1 MEIQES
7 GSVCPE
13 YSRVYVKTE
22 EPSGMTREEVRF
34 VPEEY
39 HLSVQILPCPGKSEE
54 DPGVPRGRQQE
65 KEQEYRQQE
74 QGQEYRQE
82 FCCTPSF
89 LPEMVLGHL
98 LTEGLILSGEDV
110 ISLEVFRDRGEARAV
125 LRECAPFFSQ
135 GQTADGTGRSVPEKL
150 PPAELRPAD
159 LHPEPLL
166 RPEWI
171 RGMEERVMEE
181 TELRALTHA
190 VHSAVLSHRGEIVF
204 AAEDIG
210 RHNAIDKA
218 AGFALRNGIP
228 LGECLL
234 YTTGRMPSDM
244 VMKAVRAGIPV
255 LAGGKGP
262 TAEGLRAAKKYGLVL
277 AGNIRNGKISF
288 Y

>member
-39 HLSVQILPCPGKSEE
+39 HLSVKLLPYPEKKEKSPGGP
-54 DPGVPRGRQQE
+54 PGR
-65 KEQEYRQQE
+65 KQE
-74 QGQEYRQE
+74 QVQEYRQE

-110 ISLEVFRDRGEARAV
+110 ISLEVFRDRGEALAV

-190 VHSAVLSHRGEIVF
+190 VHSALLSHHGEIVF

-210 RHNAIDKA
+210 RHNAVDKA

-262 TAEGLRAAKKYGLVL
+262 TAEGLRAAKKYGLAL

>member
-7 GSVCPE
+7 GNVCPE

-39 HLSVQILPCPGKSEE
+39 HLSVQILPCPGKREE
-54 DPGVPRGRQQE
+54 DLGVPRGRQQE
-65 KEQEYRQQE
+65 KE
-74 QGQEYRQE
+74 QEYRQE

-110 ISLEVFRDRGEARAV
+110 ISLEVFRNRGEALAV

-159 LHPEPLL
+159 LHPELLL

-171 RGMEERVMEE
+171 RAMEERIMEE

-244 VMKAVRAGIPV
+244 VMKAVRAGIPALV
-255 LAGGKGP
+255 SGKGP
-262 TAEGLRAAKKYGLVL
+262 TAEGLRIAKQYGLLV
-277 AGNIRNGKISF
+277 AGNVRNGRICF

>member
-1 MEIQES
+1 MEIRES
-7 GSVCPE
+7 GNAYPE
-13 YSRVYVKTE
+13 YSRVSVKTA
-22 EPSGMTREEVRF
+22 EPSGTFREELRF
-34 VPEEY
+34 LPEEY
-39 HLSVQILPCPGKSEE
+39 HLSVQILPGPEKRKEAPEE
-54 DPGVPRGRQQE
+54 TRENRL
-65 KEQEYRQQE
+65 
-74 QGQEYRQE
+74 E
-82 FCCTPSF
+82 FICTPSF

-98 LTEGLILSGEDV
+98 LTEGMIRSGEDV
-110 ISLEVFRDRGEARAV
+110 VSLEVFRDRGEARLI
-125 LRECAPFFSQ
+125 LREDAAFFSREQ
-135 GQTADGTGRSVPEKL
+135 AEETVCGA
-150 PPAELRPAD
+150 PAGLR
-159 LHPEPLL
+159 PEPLL

-171 RGMEERVMEE
+171 RGMEERIREE

-210 RHNAIDKA
+210 RHNAVDKA

-228 LGECLL
+228 LRECLL

-262 TAEGLRAAKKYGLVL
+262 TAEGMRAAKKYGLVL

>member
-1 MEIQES
+1 MEIRES
-7 GSVCPE
+7 GNAYPE
-13 YSRVYVKTE
+13 YSRITVKTAE
-22 EPSGMTREEVRF
+22 VSGTSREEVRF
-34 VPEEY
+34 LPEEY
-39 HLSVQILPCPGKSEE
+39 HLLVRVLPGPGKREE
-54 DPGVPRGRQQE
+54 APGGAWER
-65 KEQEYRQQE
+65 
-74 QGQEYRQE
+74 RQE
-82 FCCTPSF
+82 HRLEFLCTPSF
-89 LPEMVLGHL
+89 MPEMVLGHF
-98 LTEGLILSGEDV
+98 LTEGLIRSGEDV
-110 ISLEVFRDRGEARAV
+110 ISLEVFRDRGAAQMILREDAV
-125 LRECAPFFSQ
+125 LFSRE
-135 GQTADGTGRSVPEKL
+135 QTAEETDCGA
-150 PPAELRPAD
+150 PARLQ
-159 LHPEPLL
+159 PEPLL

-171 RGMEERVMEE
+171 RGMEERIREE

-190 VHSAVLSHRGEIVF
+190 VHSAVLSRRGEIVF

-210 RHNAIDKA
+210 RHNAVDKA

-262 TAEGLRAAKKYGLVL
+262 TAEGLRAAKKYGLAL

>member
-7 GSVCPE
+7 GNVRAE

-22 EPSGMTREEVRF
+22 EPSGMTREEIRYL
-34 VPEEY
+34 PEEY
-39 HLSVQILPCPGKSEE
+39 HLSVQVLSYPEKKDE
-54 DPGVPRGRQQE
+54 DPGGSRGRNQE
-65 KEQEYRQQE
+65 QGQEYRQQE
-74 QGQEYRQE
+74 QGQEYRLE
-82 FCCTPSF
+82 FWCTPSF

-110 ISLEVFRDRGEARAV
+110 ISLEVFRDRGEALAV
-125 LRECAPFFSQ
+125 LRECAAVFRR
-135 GQTADGTGRSVPEKL
+135 GWTEHRADSCVPAKL
-150 PPAELRPAD
+150 QPPDRQ
-159 LHPEPLL
+159 PEPLL

-171 RGMEERVMEE
+171 RGMEERIMEE

-190 VHSAVLSHRGEIVF
+190 VHSAVLSRRGEIVF

-255 LAGGKGP
+255 LVSGKGP
-262 TAEGLRAAKKYGLVL
+262 TAEGLRIARQYGLLV
-277 AGNIRNGKISF
+277 AGNVRNGRICF

>member
-1 MEIQES
+1 MEIRES
-7 GSVCPE
+7 GNAYPE
-13 YSRVYVKTE
+13 YSRISVKTE
-22 EPSGMTREEVRF
+22 ETSGTFREEVRF
-34 VPEEY
+34 LPEEY
-39 HLSVQILPCPGKSEE
+39 RLSVQILPGPEKREE
-54 DPGVPRGRQQE
+54 APEGTRA
-65 KEQEYRQQE
+65 K
-74 QGQEYRQE
+74 RQE
-82 FCCTPSF
+82 DRLEFICTPSF

-98 LTEGLILSGEDV
+98 LTEGLICSGEDV
-110 ISLEVFRDRGEARAV
+110 ISLEVFRDRGEALMI
-125 LRECAPFFSQ
+125 LREGAVFFARE
-135 GQTADGTGRSVPEKL
+135 QTAEGTDCAVPVQL
-150 PPAELRPAD
+150 QPEL
-159 LHPEPLL
+159 LL

-171 RGMEERVMEE
+171 RGMEERVREE

-210 RHNAIDKA
+210 RHNAVDKA

-234 YTTGRMPSDM
+234 YTTGRMASDM

-262 TAEGLRAAKKYGLVL
+262 TAEGLRTAKKYGLAL

>member
-1 MEIQES
+1 MEIKES
-7 GSVCPE
+7 GNAYPE
-13 YSRVYVKTE
+13 YSRAPVKTE
-22 EPSGMTREEVRF
+22 EPSGTSREEVRF
-34 VPEEY
+34 LPEEY
-39 HLSVQILPCPGKSEE
+39 HLSVRILPGPEKREE
-54 DPGVPRGRQQE
+54 APEGTRE
-65 KEQEYRQQE
+65 KVLEK
-74 QGQEYRQE
+74 RQE
-82 FCCTPSF
+82 HRLEFVCTPSF

-98 LTEGLILSGEDV
+98 LTEGLIRSGDDV
-110 ISLEVFRDRGEARAV
+110 ISLEVFRDRGEALMI
-125 LRECAPFFSQ
+125 LRECAALFLREQTAALSQ
-135 GQTADGTGRSVPEKL
+135 GRTAEETDCGA
-150 PPAELRPAD
+150 PARLQ
-159 LHPEPLL
+159 PEPLL

-171 RGMEERVMEE
+171 RGMEERIREE

-210 RHNAIDKA
+210 RHNAVDKA

-255 LAGGKGP
+255 LSGGKGP
-262 TAEGLRAAKKYGLVL
+262 TAEGLRAAKQYGLAL
-277 AGNIRNGKISF
+277 AGNVRNGRISF

>member
-7 GSVCPE
+7 GNVRAE

-39 HLSVQILPCPGKSEE
+39 HLSVQILPCPGKREE
-54 DPGVPRGRQQE
+54 DPGVTRGRQQE
-65 KEQEYRQQE
+65 QE
-74 QGQEYRQE
+74 QEYRQE

-110 ISLEVFRDRGEARAV
+110 ISLEVFRDRGEALAV
-125 LRECAPFFSQ
+125 LRECAAVFTK

-159 LHPEPLL
+159 LHPELLL

-171 RGMEERVMEE
+171 RGMEERIMEE

-190 VHSAVLSHRGEIVF
+190 VHSTVLSHRGEIVF

-228 LGECLL
+228 PGECLL

-255 LAGGKGP
+255 LVSGKGP
-262 TAEGLRAAKKYGLVL
+262 TAEGLRIAKQYGLLV
-277 AGNIRNGKISF
+277 AGNVRNGRICF

>member
-1 MEIQES
+1 MEIKEN
-7 GSVCPE
+7 GNAYPE
-13 YSRVYVKTE
+13 YSRVSVKTE
-22 EPSGMTREEVRF
+22 ELSGTVREEFRF
-34 VPEEY
+34 LPEEY
-39 HLSVQILPCPGKSEE
+39 HLSVQILPGPEKREE
-54 DPGVPRGRQQE
+54 APEGTQE
-65 KEQEYRQQE
+65 KVLEK
-74 QGQEYRQE
+74 RQE
-82 FCCTPSF
+82 HRLEFVCTPSF

-98 LTEGLILSGEDV
+98 LTEGLIRSGEEV
-110 ISLEVFRDRGEARAV
+110 TSLEVFRDRGEALTV
-125 LRECAPFFSQ
+125 LRECAPVFSR
-135 GQTADGTGRSVPEKL
+135 GSASERADSGT
-150 PPAELRPAD
+150 PAKLRPEA
-159 LHPEPLL
+159 LL

-171 RGMEERVMEE
+171 RDMEERVREE
-181 TELRALTHA
+181 SELRVLTHA

-262 TAEGLRAAKKYGLVL
+262 TAEGLRAAKQYGLSL
-277 AGNIRNGKISF
+277 AGNIRNGKICF
-288 Y
+288 YQTALLW

>member
-7 GSVCPE
+7 GNVCPE

-65 KEQEYRQQE
+65 
-74 QGQEYRQE
+74 QGQECRQE

-110 ISLEVFRDRGEARAV
+110 ISLEVFRDRGEALAV
-125 LRECAPFFSQ
+125 LRDCAAVFTR
-135 GQTADGTGRSVPEKL
+135 GRTADGTGRSVPEKL

-159 LHPEPLL
+159 LHPELLL

-171 RGMEERVMEE
+171 RAMEERIMEE

-244 VMKAVRAGIPV
+244 VMKAVRAGIPALV
-255 LAGGKGP
+255 SGKGP
-262 TAEGLRAAKKYGLVL
+262 TAEGLRIAKQYGLLV
-277 AGNIRNGKISF
+277 AGNVRNGRICF

>member
-7 GSVCPE
+7 GNVCPE

-22 EPSGMTREEVRF
+22 EPSGMTREEIRYI
-34 VPEEY
+34 PEEY
-39 HLSVQILPCPGKSEE
+39 HLSVQVLPYPGKKEKS
-54 DPGVPRGRQQE
+54 PGGPQAGKQE
-65 KEQEYRQQE
+65 QEQEYKL
-74 QGQEYRQE
+74 E

-110 ISLEVFRDRGEARAV
+110 ISLEIFRDRGEALAV
-125 LRECAPFFSQ
+125 LRECAAVYTR
-135 GQTADGTGRSVPEKL
+135 GRTGHRADSCV
-150 PPAELRPAD
+150 PAELQPAG
-159 LHPEPLL
+159 LHPAEPHPEPLL

-171 RGMEERVMEE
+171 RGMEERIMEE

-255 LAGGKGP
+255 LVSGKGP
-262 TAEGLRAAKKYGLVL
+262 TAEGLRIAKQYGLLV
-277 AGNIRNGKISF
+277 AGNVRNGRICF

>member
-7 GSVCPE
+7 GNVCPE

-39 HLSVQILPCPGKSEE
+39 HLSVQILPCPGKREE

-65 KEQEYRQQE
+65 KE
-74 QGQEYRQE
+74 QEYRQE

-110 ISLEVFRDRGEARAV
+110 ISLEVFRDRGKALAV
-125 LRECAPFFSQ
+125 LRECAPFFLQ

-190 VHSAVLSHRGEIVF
+190 VHSALLSHHGEIVF

-244 VMKAVRAGIPV
+244 VMKAVRAGIPALV
-255 LAGGKGP
+255 SGKGP
-262 TAEGLRAAKKYGLVL
+262 TAEGLRIAKQYGLLV
-277 AGNIRNGKISF
+277 AGNVRNGRICF

>member
-1 MEIQES
+1 MEIKES
-7 GSVCPE
+7 GNTYPE
-13 YSRVYVKTE
+13 YSRISVKTE
-22 EPSGMTREEVRF
+22 EPSGAIREEVRF

-39 HLSVQILPCPGKSEE
+39 HLSVRILPGPEKREE
-54 DPGVPRGRQQE
+54 APEETRE
-65 KEQEYRQQE
+65 KRYDHWL
-74 QGQEYRQE
+74 E
-82 FCCTPSF
+82 FICTPSF

-98 LTEGLILSGEDV
+98 LTEGLIHSGEDV
-110 ISLEVFRDRGEARAV
+110 ISLEVFRERGEALLY
-125 LRECAPFFSQ
+125 LRECAALFSP
-135 GQTADGTGRSVPEKL
+135 GKAAEERDCGA
-150 PPAELRPAD
+150 PARLQ
-159 LHPEPLL
+159 PEPLL
-166 RPEWI
+166 RSEWI
-171 RGMEERVMEE
+171 RGMEERIRKE
-181 TELRALTHA
+181 TELRSLTHA
-190 VHSAVLSHRGEIVF
+190 VHSAVLSRRGEIVF

-210 RHNAIDKA
+210 RHNAVDKA

-262 TAEGLRAAKKYGLVL
+262 TAEGLRAAKKYGLAI

>member
-39 HLSVQILPCPGKSEE
+39 HLSVQILPCPGKREE
-54 DPGVPRGRQQE
+54 DPGVTRSRQQ
-65 KEQEYRQQE
+65 KQEQEYRQQE

-110 ISLEVFRDRGEARAV
+110 ISLEVFRDRGKALAV
-125 LRECAPFFSQ
+125 LRECAAVYTR
-135 GQTADGTGRSVPEKL
+135 GRTADGTGRSVHEKL

-166 RPEWI
+166 QPEWI

-244 VMKAVRAGIPV
+244 VMKAVRAGIPALV
-255 LAGGKGP
+255 SGKGP
-262 TAEGLRAAKKYGLVL
+262 TAEGLRIAKQYGLLV
-277 AGNIRNGKISF
+277 AGNVRNGRICF

>member
-7 GSVCPE
+7 GNVCPE

-39 HLSVQILPCPGKSEE
+39 HLSVQILPCPGKREE
-54 DPGVPRGRQQE
+54 DPGVTRGRQQE
-65 KEQEYRQQE
+65 QE
-74 QGQEYRQE
+74 QEYRQE

-110 ISLEVFRDRGEARAV
+110 ISLEVFRDRGEALAV
-125 LRECAPFFSQ
+125 LRECAAVFTK
-135 GQTADGTGRSVPEKL
+135 GRTADGTGRSVPEKL

-166 RPEWI
+166 QPEWI

-190 VHSAVLSHRGEIVF
+190 VHSAVLSHRGEIIF

-255 LAGGKGP
+255 LVSGKGP
-262 TAEGLRAAKKYGLVL
+262 TAEGLRIAKQYGLLV
-277 AGNIRNGKISF
+277 AGNVRNGRICF

>member
-1 MEIQES
+1 MEIRES
-7 GSVCPE
+7 GNAYPE
-13 YSRVYVKTE
+13 YSRVSVKTA
-22 EPSGMTREEVRF
+22 EPSGMFREEARF
-34 VPEEY
+34 LPEEY
-39 HLSVQILPCPGKSEE
+39 HLSVQILPGPEKREE
-54 DPGVPRGRQQE
+54 AQEGTREKRQVH
-65 KEQEYRQQE
+65 RL
-74 QGQEYRQE
+74 E
-82 FCCTPSF
+82 FVCTPSF

-98 LTEGLILSGEDV
+98 LTEGLIRSGEDV
-110 ISLEVFRDRGEARAV
+110 ISLDVFRDRGEARMI
-125 LRECAPFFSQ
+125 LREDAACFSRE
-135 GQTADGTGRSVPEKL
+135 QTAEETDCGAPAGLQPEL
-150 PPAELRPAD
+150 
-159 LHPEPLL
+159 LL

-171 RGMEERVMEE
+171 RGMEERIREE

-262 TAEGLRAAKKYGLVL
+262 TAEGLRAAKKYGLAL
-277 AGNIRNGKISF
+277 AGNIRNGRISF

>member
-7 GSVCPE
+7 GNVRAE

-39 HLSVQILPCPGKSEE
+39 HLSVQILPYPGKREG
-54 DPGVPRGRQQE
+54 DPGAPRSRQQE
-65 KEQEYRQQE
+65 QGQEYRQQE

-98 LTEGLILSGEDV
+98 LTEGLILFREDV
-110 ISLEVFRDRGEARAV
+110 ISLEVFRDRGEALAV
-125 LRECAPFFSQ
+125 LRECAAVFRR
-135 GQTADGTGRSVPEKL
+135 GWTEHRADSCVPAKL
-150 PPAELRPAD
+150 QPPDRQ
-159 LHPEPLL
+159 PEPLL

-171 RGMEERVMEE
+171 RGMEERIMEE

-190 VHSAVLSHRGEIVF
+190 VHSAVLSRRGEIVF

-244 VMKAVRAGIPV
+244 VMKAVRAGIPALV
-255 LAGGKGP
+255 SGKGP
-262 TAEGLRAAKKYGLVL
+262 TAEGLRIAKQYGLLV
-277 AGNIRNGKISF
+277 AGNVRNGRICF

>member
-1 MEIQES
+1 MEIRES
-7 GSVCPE
+7 GNTYPE
-13 YSRVYVKTE
+13 YSRISVKTE
-22 EPSGMTREEVRF
+22 EPTGTFREELRF
-34 VPEEY
+34 LPEEF
-39 HLSVQILPCPGKSEE
+39 HLFVRILCCDEKRSGKTGK
-54 DPGVPRGRQQE
+54 DPVRSGEGRL
-65 KEQEYRQQE
+65 
-74 QGQEYRQE
+74 E
-82 FCCTPSF
+82 FICTPSF

-98 LTEGLILSGEDV
+98 LTEGLIRSGEEV
-110 ISLEVFRDRGEARAV
+110 TSLEVFRDRGEALTV
-125 LRECAPFFSQ
+125 LRECAPVFSR
-135 GQTADGTGRSVPEKL
+135 GSASERADSGT
-150 PPAELRPAD
+150 PAKLRPEA
-159 LHPEPLL
+159 LL

-171 RGMEERVMEE
+171 RDMEERVREE
-181 TELRALTHA
+181 SELRVLTHA

-262 TAEGLRAAKKYGLVL
+262 TAEGLRAAKQYGLSL
-277 AGNIRNGKISF
+277 AGNIRNGKICF
-288 Y
+288 YQTALLW

>member
-7 GSVCPE
+7 GNVCPE

-39 HLSVQILPCPGKSEE
+39 HLSVQILPCPGKREE
-54 DPGVPRGRQQE
+54 DPGAPRS
-65 KEQEYRQQE
+65 RQQE
-74 QGQEYRQE
+74 QGQEYRLE

-98 LTEGLILSGEDV
+98 LTEGLILFREDV
-110 ISLEVFRDRGEARAV
+110 ISLEVFRDRGEALAV
-125 LRECAPFFSQ
+125 LRECAPVFSQ

-159 LHPEPLL
+159 LHPELLL

-171 RGMEERVMEE
+171 RGMEERIMEE

-244 VMKAVRAGIPV
+244 VMKAVRAGIPALV
-255 LAGGKGP
+255 SGKGP
-262 TAEGLRAAKKYGLVL
+262 TAEGLRIAKQYGLLV
-277 AGNIRNGKISF
+277 AGNVRNGRICF

>member
-7 GSVCPE
+7 GNVRAE

-22 EPSGMTREEVRF
+22 EPSGMTREEIRYL
-34 VPEEY
+34 PEEY
-39 HLSVQILPCPGKSEE
+39 HLSVQVLSYPEKKDE
-54 DPGVPRGRQQE
+54 DPGGSRGRNQE
-65 KEQEYRQQE
+65 QGQEYRQQE
-74 QGQEYRQE
+74 QGQEYRLE
-82 FCCTPSF
+82 FWCTPSF

-110 ISLEVFRDRGEARAV
+110 ISLEVFRDRGEALAV
-125 LRECAPFFSQ
+125 LRECAAVFRR
-135 GQTADGTGRSVPEKL
+135 GWTEHRADSCVPAKL
-150 PPAELRPAD
+150 QPPDRQ
-159 LHPEPLL
+159 PEPLL

-171 RGMEERVMEE
+171 RGMEERIMEE

-190 VHSAVLSHRGEIVF
+190 VHSAVLSRRGEIVF

-255 LAGGKGP
+255 LVSGKGP
-262 TAEGLRAAKKYGLVL
+262 TAEGLRIAKQYGLLV
-277 AGNIRNGKISF
+277 AGNVRNGRICF

>member
-1 MEIQES
+1 MEIKES
-7 GSVCPE
+7 GNVCPE
-13 YSRVYVKTE
+13 YSRVYVKTAE
-22 EPSGMTREEVRF
+22 SSGATREEIRF

-39 HLSVQILPCPGKSEE
+39 HLSVQVLPYPEKREE
-54 DPGVPRGRQQE
+54 TRGGSRGR
-65 KEQEYRQQE
+65 K

-82 FCCTPSF
+82 FFCTPSF

-98 LTEGLILSGEDV
+98 LTEGMIFSGEDV
-110 ISLEVFRDRGEARAV
+110 ISLEVFRDRGEALAV
-125 LRECAPFFSQ
+125 LRECAPIFSQ
-135 GQTADGTGRSVPEKL
+135 GQTADGTGCSAPEKL
-150 PPAELRPAD
+150 PPAELQPAE
-159 LHPEPLL
+159 LQTGPLL

-171 RGMEERVMEE
+171 RGMEERIREE
-181 TELRALTHA
+181 TEMRALTRA
-190 VHSAVLSHRGEIVF
+190 VHSAVLSRRGEIVF

-210 RHNAIDKA
+210 RHNAVDKA

-255 LAGGKGP
+255 LVSGKGP
-262 TAEGLRAAKKYGLVL
+262 TAEGLRIAKQYGLLV
-277 AGNIRNGKISF
+277 AGNVRNGRICF